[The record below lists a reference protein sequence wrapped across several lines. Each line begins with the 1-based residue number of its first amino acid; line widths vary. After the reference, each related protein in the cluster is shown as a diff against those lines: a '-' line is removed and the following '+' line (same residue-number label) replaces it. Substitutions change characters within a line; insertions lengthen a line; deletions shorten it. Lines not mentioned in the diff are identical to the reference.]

1 MDMNPTDRNALI
13 ITAVIGAGLV
23 GLAYMRKR
31 KQDKAMAAFHEE
43 IQNIGKVKLSPA
55 AQFAATGG
63 VTSLAKFRA
72 EKLKGKKTATK
83 KAVKKAPTRA
93 AR

>member
-23 GLAYMRKR
+23 GIAYMRKR

-63 VTSLAKFRA
+63 VTGLAKFRA
-72 EKLKGKKTATK
+72 EKQKGKKTT
-83 KAVKKAPTRA
+83 
-93 AR
+93 ARKSTSRKSNAR

>member
-1 MDMNPTDRNALI
+1 MDMHPSERNALI
-13 ITAVIGAGLV
+13 ATAVIGAALIGIAV
-23 GLAYMRKR
+23 VRHRKE
-31 KQDKAMAAFHEE
+31 KKAMAAFSDE
-43 IQNIGKVKLSPA
+43 ISKIGKVNLSPA

-72 EKLKGKKTATK
+72 EKLKGKKTAPK
-83 KAVKKAPTRA
+83 KAVRKTA